1 MIKEV
6 LNMTYLVMTC
16 LKMSEMLSDN
26 IGGSDRDAEQKL
38 GNKRTKEKNK
48 CTSQSKQIFESR
60 TKHID
65 CCIFR

>member
-1 MIKEV
+1 
-6 LNMTYLVMTC
+6 
-16 LKMSEMLSDN
+16 MSEMLSDN

-60 TKHID
+60 TKHVD